1 MWSSFSRA
9 GLAVDAAVSGA
20 RGRGQVGVSLR
31 ALRSRADERHC
42 KVRLACKFPAP
53 STGLEKLR
61 RNGGPCVRQNRV
73 VLTVVATVKLLRR
86 RPSRQ
91 PARCR

>member
-42 KVRLACKFPAP
+42 KVRLAD
-53 STGLEKLR
+53 LV
-61 RNGGPCVRQNRV
+61 GGNVHNVASPEQRGKANRAYDQ
-73 VLTVVATVKLLRR
+73 TVW
-86 RPSRQ
+86 S
-91 PARCR
+91 